1 MDYMEQ
7 KSCSICIFPEKTI
20 IYSLFFFPS
29 KNPMYAFYRFQFYCI
44 LLSIRNLVKKN
55 TELSKKKKSYKNTEK
70 SIYFGIITKYQSST
84 SSSIGNKPSLLQTI
98 TFILA
103 KSLILLLLLILF
115 LSLSFSS
122 IHIYILT
129 HTHKHTYKSLYNL

>member
-55 TELSKKKKSYKNTEK
+55 TELSKKKKLQKYREIN
-70 SIYFGIITKYQSST
+70 IFWYYYQIPIIHFLLYRKQTIIAPNNHFHPCKISD
-84 SSSIGNKPSLLQTI
+84 SSSPSY
-98 TFILA
+98 
-103 KSLILLLLLILF
+103 S
-115 LSLSFSS
+115 LSLTLFFIYTY
-122 IHIYILT
+122 IHSHT
-129 HTHKHTYKSLYNL
+129 HT